1 MHSESVLRQIG
12 RTNLLRFFS
21 FFAALITLMA
31 TSFAQE
37 LESWPYRV
45 QRGDTL
51 LSISAQYLENKN
63 EWRQI
68 QKTNKLK
75 NPNRIEPNALLL
87 IPTKLLK
94 QQTTSATIAFVDGS
108 TQLRP
113 LGETVER
120 QLRKGDQVRQGDQI
134 RTGAN
139 ATTTIDFVDG
149 SQLVILRDSIVTF
162 VKLQG
167 RSDAKLASI
176 QIDLKQGRVETRVT
190 PRKNKSSHYEIFT
203 PTVQIG
209 VRGTEFRVNAG
220 DGSVTR
226 TEVLEGT
233 IAAENSL
240 GSTAVPMGF
249 GTLIEKNK
257 APQPPV
263 ALLAAPKQPDL
274 LYTPKSI
281 SVHWNELPDAKN
293 YRIVIASNQSFSQ
306 LVGEYVTSK
315 QEIQLAPLPPGR
327 YFLRL
332 RAVDSNGLEGRA
344 SERAIDL

>member
-1 MHSESVLRQIG
+1 MNSKSVQRQNG
-12 RTNLLRFFS
+12 LASLQLLVP
-21 FFAALITLMA
+21 FFAFLMVSTA
-31 TSFAQE
+31 TSFADE
-37 LESWPYRV
+37 FESWPYHV

-51 LSISAQYLENKN
+51 YSISVRYLENKS
-63 EWRQI
+63 EWRKI
-68 QKTNKLK
+68 QQVNKLK
-75 NPNRIEPNALLL
+75 NPNRIESNTRLL

-94 QQTTSATIAFVDGS
+94 QEATSATIAFVEGS

-113 LGETVER
+113 LGETAER
-120 QLRKGDQVRQGDQI
+120 RLSKGDQVRQGDQI

-190 PRKNKSSHYEIFT
+190 PRKNNNSRYDIFT

-220 DGSVTR
+220 DGSLTR
-226 TEVLEGT
+226 TEVLEGK

-240 GSTAVPMGF
+240 GSTTVPMGF
-249 GTLIEKNK
+249 GTVIEKNK

-263 ALLAAPKQPDL
+263 ALLAAPKRPDL
-274 LYTPKSI
+274 LYTPT
-281 SVHWNELPDAKN
+281 SVSARWNELSDAKN

-315 QEIQLAPLPPGR
+315 QEIQLAPLAPGR

-332 RAVDSNGLEGRA
+332 RGIDSNGLEGRA
-344 SERAIDL
+344 SERAIDI